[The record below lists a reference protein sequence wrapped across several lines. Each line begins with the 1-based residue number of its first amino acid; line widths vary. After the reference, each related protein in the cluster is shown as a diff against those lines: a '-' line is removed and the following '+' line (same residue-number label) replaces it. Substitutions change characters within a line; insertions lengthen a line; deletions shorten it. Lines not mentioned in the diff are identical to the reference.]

1 MQATVRFTIQ
11 NCMLIRL
18 MRIGCIV
25 FGVRSPAAKTAENT
39 GMYWPIGVI
48 STRITMPFMCI
59 QTTQNTL
66 SMETMAG

>member
-1 MQATVRFTIQ
+1 MRETDRFIIQ

-18 MRIGCIV
+18 MRIECIA
-25 FGVRSPAAKTAENT
+25 FGVRSPAAKTVENT

-59 QTTQNTL
+59 QTTQNTS
-66 SMETMAG
+66 SMEMMAG

>member
-1 MQATVRFTIQ
+1 MRETDRFIIQ
-11 NCMLIRL
+11 NCMLILL
-18 MRIGCIV
+18 MRIECIA

-39 GMYWPIGVI
+39 GMFWRIGVI

-59 QTTQNTL
+59 QTTQSTL